1 MVRLTSF
8 LDSENLLRLM
18 ALSSPLP
25 LLTGK
30 DQNFY
35 NDCSSVGASRL
46 RRATLYRTSA
56 MRATEPRYCVSAR
69 TGDDR
74 WRGTR
79 HGHRHQ

>member
-1 MVRLTSF
+1 
-8 LDSENLLRLM
+8 M

-35 NDCSSVGASRL
+35 NDSSGVSASRL
-46 RRATLYRTSA
+46 RRATLYRASA

-69 TGDDR
+69 TGDM
-74 WRGTR
+74 G
-79 HGHRHQ
+79 